1 MLLFHHTLQLGESL
15 VESGKVPALFGVWG
29 PTLAFAALTLWLF
42 SRSLSRPGDNP
53 VSRGLDHLQGLLAR
67 GGRA

>member
-1 MLLFHHTLQLGESL
+1 
-15 VESGKVPALFGVWG
+15 VPALFGVWG